1 MVKIDLSCLAHLG
14 RPVSLPRG
22 AYNSLLLNLNVSSE
36 IRCAWFT
43 LKQECLSFAN
53 QLTVM
58 HAHLSMRLYTFFNPH
73 IMLQASWKYD
83 RRREWASVKLR
94 TKLVL
99 FRKFQK
105 LFAYGSESW
114 DEVGSIVWWCMDS
127 EVQARA
133 MNYNVKQ
140 LTSLAHRRRMT
151 KLKWIVGL
159 YTLQVCNGWRIQLRE
174 I

>member
-1 MVKIDLSCLAHLG
+1 MSLIMVKIDLSCLAHLG
-14 RPVSLPRG
+14 RPGSLPWG
-22 AYNSLLLNLNVSSE
+22 AYSSLLLNLNVSSE

-53 QLTVM
+53 QLT
-58 HAHLSMRLYTFFNPH
+58 HLHVAVHCFFNPH

-83 RRREWASVKLR
+83 RGREWASVELH
-94 TKLVL
+94 TKLVF

-114 DEVGSIVWWCMDS
+114 DEVGSIVWWRMDS

-159 YTLQVCNGWRIQLRE
+159 YTLQVCNGWRIQLRT
-174 I
+174 